1 MSFPGRRG
9 RRCSNASAH
18 QAEEA
23 NEMPEHDDDH
33 DRLPSTIAAP
43 ARRALVAAGVTRLDD
58 LTYLREDQ
66 LLALHGMG
74 PKAVSRLRAVLCER
88 GKSFAAAPNPNPE
101 PA

>member
-1 MSFPGRRG
+1 
-9 RRCSNASAH
+9 
-18 QAEEA
+18 
-23 NEMPEHDDDH
+23 MPDHNDH
-33 DRLPSTIAAP
+33 DPLPTTIAAP

-74 PKAVSRLRAVLCER
+74 PRAVSQLRAVLCER
-88 GKSFAAAPNPNPE
+88 GKSFAATPE

>member
-1 MSFPGRRG
+1 
-9 RRCSNASAH
+9 
-18 QAEEA
+18 
-23 NEMPEHDDDH
+23 MPEHDDHHDHH

-74 PKAVSRLRAVLCER
+74 PKALSQLRAVLCER
-88 GKSFAAAPNPNPE
+88 GKSFAAEPEPE